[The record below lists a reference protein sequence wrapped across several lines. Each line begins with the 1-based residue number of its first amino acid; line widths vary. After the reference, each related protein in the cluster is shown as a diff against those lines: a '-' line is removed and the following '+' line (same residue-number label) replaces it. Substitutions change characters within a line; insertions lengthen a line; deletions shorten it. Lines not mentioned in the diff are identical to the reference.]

1 MNSNNL
7 TRRNFI
13 TGSAAIALMAGLAA
27 CGSSASTSTSTSS
40 DSSTSAST
48 SAASYTLVTPG
59 TLTCI
64 AELGFAP
71 FEYMDET
78 TGEAKGFDI
87 DVATA
92 VAEKMGLT
100 CTFLPNQK
108 FDTLVPTIKQGGKA
122 DIAISGITITDER
135 AQEIDFTDPYVDSNQ
150 SLVVLGTSSDTSTTL
165 NVAGKKIAC
174 QSGTTGN
181 DWIKENMP
189 LATCV
194 PLDDV
199 AAAMAGVE
207 TGLYDGFVID
217 LPVSSNLIAQSFT
230 DLKVAEEIPTG
241 EQYGIAVSKDNP
253 GLTAAIN
260 EALSKMKSDGTM
272 DSIETTWFG
281 STI

>member
-1 MNSNNL
+1 MNNL

-13 TGSAAIALMAGLAA
+13 TGTAALAAMAGLAA
-27 CGSSASTSTSTSS
+27 CGSASTGSSDTSSSASTSTA
-40 DSSTSAST
+40 D
-48 SAASYTLVTPG
+48 YTLVTSG

-71 FEYMDET
+71 FEYMDES

-87 DVATA
+87 DVANA
-92 VAEKMGLT
+92 IAEKMGLT

-122 DIAISGITITDER
+122 DIAISGITINDER
-135 AQEIDFTDPYVDSNQ
+135 AKEIDFTDPYVDSNQ
-150 SLVVLGTSSDTSTTL
+150 SLVVLATSNDSSSTL

-174 QSGTTGN
+174 QAGTTGEE
-181 DWIKENMP
+181 WIQENMP
-189 LATCV
+189 NVTCV

-199 AAAMAGVE
+199 AAAMTGVQ

-217 LPVSSNLIAQSFT
+217 LPVSSNLITKSFT
-230 DLKVAEEIPTG
+230 DLKVAEKIPTG

-260 EALSKMKSDGTM
+260 DALAKIKSDGTM
-272 DSIETTWFG
+272 DDLETTWFG

>member
-27 CGSSASTSTSTSS
+27 CGSSSTSTSTTS
-40 DSSTSAST
+40 DSSASSST
-48 SAASYTLVTPG
+48 STASYTLVTTG

-207 TGLYDGFVID
+207 TGLYDGF
-217 LPVSSNLIAQSFT
+217 AQSFT

-253 GLTAAIN
+253 GLTEAIN
-260 EALSKMKSDGTM
+260 DALAKMKSDGTM

>member
-1 MNSNNL
+1 MNNL

-13 TGSAAIALMAGLAA
+13 TGTAALAAMAGLAA
-27 CGSSASTSTSTSS
+27 CGSASTGSSDTSSSASTSTA
-40 DSSTSAST
+40 D
-48 SAASYTLVTPG
+48 YTLVTPG

-71 FEYMDET
+71 FEYMDES

-87 DVATA
+87 DVANA
-92 VAEKMGLT
+92 IAEKMGLT

-122 DIAISGITITDER
+122 DIAISGITINDER
-135 AQEIDFTDPYVDSNQ
+135 AKEIDFTDPYVDSNQ
-150 SLVVLGTSSDTSTTL
+150 SLVVLATSNDSSSTL

-174 QSGTTGN
+174 QAGTTGEE
-181 DWIKENMP
+181 WIQENMP
-189 LATCV
+189 NVTCV

-199 AAAMAGVE
+199 AAAMTGVQ

-217 LPVSSNLIAQSFT
+217 LPVSSNLIAKSFT
-230 DLKVAEEIPTG
+230 DLKVAEKIPTG

-260 EALSKMKSDGTM
+260 DALAKIKSDGTM
-272 DSIETTWFG
+272 DSLETTWFG

>member
-1 MNSNNL
+1 MNNL

-13 TGSAAIALMAGLAA
+13 TGTAALAAMAGLAA
-27 CGSSASTSTSTSS
+27 CGSASTGSSDTSSSASTSTA
-40 DSSTSAST
+40 D
-48 SAASYTLVTPG
+48 YTLVTPG

-71 FEYMDET
+71 FEYMDES

-87 DVATA
+87 DVANA
-92 VAEKMGLT
+92 IAEKMGLT

-122 DIAISGITITDER
+122 DIAISGITINDER
-135 AQEIDFTDPYVDSNQ
+135 AKEIDFTDPYVDSNQ
-150 SLVVLGTSSDTSTTL
+150 SLVVLATSNDSSSTL

-174 QSGTTGN
+174 QAGTTGEE
-181 DWIKENMP
+181 WIQENMP
-189 LATCV
+189 NVTCV

-199 AAAMAGVE
+199 AAAMTGVQ

-217 LPVSSNLIAQSFT
+217 LPVSSNLIAKSFT
-230 DLKVAEEIPTG
+230 NLKVAEKIPTG

-260 EALSKMKSDGTM
+260 DALAKIKSDGTM
-272 DSIETTWFG
+272 DSLETTWFG

>member
-1 MNSNNL
+1 MGFIANM
-7 TRRNFI
+7 RNAFGFAM
-13 TGSAAIALMAGLAA
+13 TGAQLAATAAIGDDDREAESPWADGSGLATHMLEDLY
-27 CGSSASTSTSTSS
+27 G
-40 DSSTSAST
+40 
-48 SAASYTLVTPG
+48 L
-59 TLTCI
+59 
-64 AELGFAP
+64 
-71 FEYMDET
+71 
-78 TGEAKGFDI
+78 AK
-87 DVATA
+87 
-92 VAEKMGLT
+92 
-100 CTFLPNQK
+100 
-108 FDTLVPTIKQGGKA
+108 
-122 DIAISGITITDER
+122 GITITDER

-207 TGLYDGFVID
+207 TGHYYGFVID

-253 GLTAAIN
+253 GLTEAIN
-260 EALSKMKSDGTM
+260 DALAKMKSDGTM

>member
-1 MNSNNL
+1 MNNL

-13 TGSAAIALMAGLAA
+13 TGTAALAAMAGLAA
-27 CGSSASTSTSTSS
+27 CGSASTGSSDTSSSASTSTA
-40 DSSTSAST
+40 D
-48 SAASYTLVTPG
+48 YTLVTPG

-71 FEYMDET
+71 FEYMDES

-87 DVATA
+87 DVANA
-92 VAEKMGLT
+92 IAEKMGLT

-122 DIAISGITITDER
+122 DIAISGITINDER
-135 AQEIDFTDPYVDSNQ
+135 AKEIEFTDPYVDSNQ
-150 SLVVLGTSSDTSTTL
+150 SLVVLATSNDSSSTL

-174 QSGTTGN
+174 QAGTTGEE
-181 DWIKENMP
+181 WIQENMP
-189 LATCV
+189 NVTCV

-199 AAAMAGVE
+199 AAAMTGVQ

-217 LPVSSNLIAQSFT
+217 LPVSSNLIAKSFT
-230 DLKVAEEIPTG
+230 DLKVAEKIPTG

-260 EALSKMKSDGTM
+260 DALAKIKSDGTM
-272 DSIETTWFG
+272 DSLETTWFG

>member
-1 MNSNNL
+1 MNNL

-13 TGSAAIALMAGLAA
+13 TGTAALAAMAGLAA
-27 CGSSASTSTSTSS
+27 CGSASTGSSDTSSSASTSTA
-40 DSSTSAST
+40 D
-48 SAASYTLVTPG
+48 YTLVTPG

-71 FEYMDET
+71 FEYMDES

-87 DVATA
+87 DVANA
-92 VAEKMGLT
+92 IAEKMGLI

-122 DIAISGITITDER
+122 DIAISGITINDER
-135 AQEIDFTDPYVDSNQ
+135 AKEIDFTDPYVDSNQ
-150 SLVVLGTSSDTSTTL
+150 SLVVLATSNDSSSTL

-174 QSGTTGN
+174 QAGTTGEE
-181 DWIKENMP
+181 WIQENMP
-189 LATCV
+189 NVTCV

-199 AAAMAGVE
+199 AAAMTGVQ

-217 LPVSSNLIAQSFT
+217 LPVSSNLIAKSFT
-230 DLKVAEEIPTG
+230 DLKVAEKIPTG

-260 EALSKMKSDGTM
+260 DALAKIKSDGTM
-272 DSIETTWFG
+272 DSLETTWFG

>member
-1 MNSNNL
+1 MNNL
-7 TRRNFI
+7 TRRNFV
-13 TGSAAIALMAGLAA
+13 TGTAASVVMAGLAA
-27 CGSSASTSTSTSS
+27 CGSTSSSSSDTSSSASTSTA
-40 DSSTSAST
+40 D
-48 SAASYTLVTPG
+48 YTLVTPG

-71 FEYMDET
+71 FEYMDES

-87 DVATA
+87 DVANA

-122 DIAISGITITDER
+122 DIAISGITINDER
-135 AQEIDFTDPYVDSNQ
+135 AKEIDFTDPYVDSNQ
-150 SLVVLGTSSDTSTTL
+150 SLVVLATSDDSSDTL

-174 QSGTTGN
+174 QAGTTGEE
-181 DWIKENMP
+181 WIQENMP
-189 LATCV
+189 NATCV

-217 LPVSSNLIAQSFT
+217 LPVSSNLIAKSFT

-260 EALSKMKSDGTM
+260 DALAKIKSDGTM